1 MEKFKIGFNLP
12 HGNAHIIEEEVD
24 SVLNEISNSITV
36 QKKDIEK
43 TLKGGNNILNSF
55 IPHTELNEKVWKN
68 DGLINSKVRLKLLDI
83 ADAFIDSLEV
93 DWVEVDDI
101 ILTGSL
107 ANYNWSKY
115 SDFDVHILI
124 DFSKVDD
131 RTDLVKN
138 YFNSKRKIWNQEHE
152 DLKIYGFP
160 VELYVQDSKEEHH
173 SSGVYSLET
182 NTWIVKPSKTNF
194 KNVKLNKSLI
204 LKKTSDVVEKIND
217 LCNLFNTT
225 KDKHQL
231 ELLYKK
237 IKNLQDKIRGA
248 RKDGLKRSGEYSPFN
263 ILYKVLRRIGY
274 LDIIHELKTKIYDK
288 INSIN

>member
-12 HGNAHIIEEEVD
+12 YGNAHIIEEEVD
-24 SVLNEISNSITV
+24 SVLNEISNSITI

-43 TLKGGNNILNSF
+43 TLKGSNNILNSF
-55 IPHTELNEKVWKN
+55 IPHTELNEKVWKD

-83 ADAFIDSLEV
+83 ADTFIDSLEV

-217 LCNLFNTT
+217 LFNLFNTT

-237 IKNLQDKIRGA
+237 IKKLQDKIRGA

-263 ILYKVLRRIGY
+263 ILYKVLRRMGY